1 MKSFSE
7 LNINKTIIE
16 NLNKNNI
23 INPTP
28 VQEDFIPIALSNY
41 DILAKAPTGT
51 GKTAAFAIPIVQK
64 LIEEDKKF
72 NARVLILSPTRELA
86 LQISNTFKFIGKSFN
101 LKICSIIGGESM
113 GKQIK
118 NLQEGLD
125 IIVATPGRL
134 VDLIRQKKIDLT
146 SIKYFVL
153 DETDLILDMGFIRD
167 IQTIKN
173 QLPKEIQSFLV
184 SATIPK
190 EIKNLS
196 EKMLKQNHKYIET
209 NLEEKN
215 KNNIKQYICHIDSK
229 NKPKILI
236 DLIQNN
242 LDKSFIIFINTKKIS
257 DYISRF
263 LNENKIRSQV
273 IHGDKSQVF
282 RSKAISAFKS
292 KRSNILIATD
302 VASRGIHIDN
312 VNFVINY
319 DVPNNKETYIHRIGR
334 TGRANNKGVSYTF
347 CTKNDFIFLKEI
359 VKIKN
364 NEYEVSKDEYCM
376 PINWD
381 EVRNSKSS
389 DIFKRSPRKSTN
401 SEKKYF
407 NDKSY
412 ETKKDKKR
420 KQGIE
425 KFNERVKYKKYMN
438 EFKWGN
444 NNNLDF
450 KDDLKSKNSF
460 SKNKKGKINKNENRF
475 SKNRRSRNNNKY
487 I

>member
-1 MKSFSE
+1 MKSFLE
-7 LNINKTIIE
+7 LKVNKKIIE
-16 NLNKNNI
+16 NLNRNNI
-23 INPTP
+23 VNPTP
-28 VQEDFIPIALSNY
+28 IQGDFIPLALSNY

-64 LIEEDKKF
+64 LIQEDKKF

-86 LQISNTFKFIGKSFN
+86 LQISNTFKFISRSFD
-101 LKICSIIGGESM
+101 LKICSIIGGESINR
-113 GKQIK
+113 QIK
-118 NLQEGLD
+118 SLQQGLD

-134 VDLIRQKKIDLT
+134 VDLIRQKKIDLN

-173 QLPKEIQSFLV
+173 NLPKDIQSFLV

-196 EKMLKQNHKYIET
+196 EKMLKHNHKYVET

-263 LNENKIRSQV
+263 LNENKIKSQV

-319 DVPNNKETYIHRIGR
+319 DVPNNKDTYTHRIGR

-359 VKIKN
+359 VKN
-364 NEYEVSKDEYCM
+364 NEYEVSNSEYCM

-381 EVRNSKSS
+381 EVRNSKSELTR
-389 DIFKRSPRKSTN
+389 RSSRKSMNT
-401 SEKKYF
+401 EKKYF
-407 NDKSY
+407 NDKPY
-412 ETKKDKKR
+412 ETNRDKKR

-438 EFKWGN
+438 EFKWGQN
-444 NNNLDF
+444 NKDF
-450 KDDLKSKNSF
+450 KEHSKSNNSF
-460 SKNKKGKINKNENRF
+460 SNNKKRKINKNENRF
-475 SKNRRSRNNNKY
+475 SKNRRSKNNNRY
-487 I
+487 L

>member
-1 MKSFSE
+1 MKSFLE
-7 LNINKTIIE
+7 LKVNKTIIE

-23 INPTP
+23 INPTL
-28 VQEDFIPIALSNY
+28 VQESFIPLALSNY

-72 NARVLILSPTRELA
+72 NARALILSPTRELA
-86 LQISNTFKFIGKSFN
+86 LQISNTFKFIGKSFD

-113 GKQIK
+113 GRQIRS
-118 NLQEGLD
+118 LHEGLD

-134 VDLIRQKKIDLT
+134 VDLIRQNKVNLSDV
-146 SIKYFVL
+146 KYFVL

-173 QLPKEIQSFLV
+173 KLPKEIQSFLV

-229 NKPKILI
+229 DKPKILV
-236 DLIQNN
+236 DLIKNN
-242 LDKSFIIFINTKKIS
+242 LDKSFIVFINTKKIS
-257 DYISRF
+257 EYISRF

-282 RSKAISAFKS
+282 RSKAISAFKT

-319 DVPNNKETYIHRIGR
+319 DVPNNKDTYVHRIGR

-359 VKIKN
+359 IKLKN
-364 NEYEVSKDEYCM
+364 NAYEISQDEYCM

-381 EVRNSKSS
+381 EVKNSKSEQS
-389 DIFKRSPRKSTN
+389 RRLPRRSMN

-412 ETKKDKKR
+412 ETKRDQKR
-420 KQGIE
+420 KHGIE
-425 KFNERVKYKKYMN
+425 KFNERVKYKKYMD
-438 EFKWGN
+438 EFKWGQKN
-444 NNNLDF
+444 NDDF
-450 KDDLKSKNSF
+450 KQNSTSNNSF

-475 SKNRRSRNNNKY
+475 SKNRRSRNNNRY
-487 I
+487 L